1 MRKEL
6 PIVSAPKDG
15 RKITVVWID
24 DNDQRNE
31 SIGQFR
37 SLSQLQLAG
46 GDWDETDT
54 GWWVYLSSRIQQKV
68 DPIAWIKEIEGD
80 DQDENE

>member
-6 PIVSAPKDG
+6 PIASAPKDA
-15 RKITVVWID
+15 RKITVVWMD
-24 DNDQRNE
+24 DDDQRNE

-37 SLSQLQLAG
+37 SLSQLQAVG

-54 GWWVYLSSRIQQKV
+54 GWWVYVNSRTQQKV
-68 DPIAWIKEIEGD
+68 DPIAWISETEGD
-80 DQDENE
+80 DPDEE